1 MSDHSAGTP
10 CHCGASEPC
19 PPPRLDLEALREKL
33 AAEGGQKYWRS
44 LEAAA
49 ETPEFQ
55 HWLHREF
62 PAGASEWTDATSRRQ
77 FLKIMAASIGLAGL
91 AACTRQPQEQILP
104 YVKQPEELIPGIPL
118 QYATAM
124 TLGGYATGLL
134 VESHEGRPTKV
145 EGNPDHPMSL
155 GAANV
160 FHQASVLEL
169 YDPDRTRTVLRAG
182 ETSSWEE
189 FLADLVPALA
199 EQAAKGGAGLR
210 LLTETMTSPV
220 LAGQIQALLKKYPQA
235 KWHRYEPWNRD
246 NERVSIRQD
255 FESGL
260 DPQYHF
266 EKARVIVALDSDF
279 LFSHPANLR
288 YARAFARARRGVT
301 QGGVIDPLET
311 AEPGDVRKNVDAS
324 RRPSAEKV
332 ESDRLVDPAHA
343 EMNRLYVAEPTPTI
357 TGTMADSRLSV
368 SASEMYA
375 LARAILLDLR
385 PGSSL
390 SEPEAGNE
398 LSSDSR
404 NWLKQVMRD
413 LRGSRAA
420 SIVIAGEGQ
429 PAPVHAMVTEIN
441 KRLHAPGHTIDY
453 LLTVESWPGN
463 DGDPN
468 RGLAAARAIRN
479 ENAEPFAA
487 AARQTPSLHELSAD
501 MHAGKVELL
510 VMLGGNPVYNAPAD
524 FDFAG
529 AMGKVRRCV
538 QLGLFYDETAR
549 LCQWHLPQA
558 HFLESW
564 GDACSYDGIVSVIQP
579 LIMPLYDSRTAY
591 ELLDAL
597 VYEQT
602 TRSAY
607 DIVRGTWIEHY
618 GGGGVQST
626 AAEKAWRR
634 VVHNGLD
641 TENVGNPGFADMI
654 YDDDA
659 STTEYP
665 PLPSGHDLEI
675 VFKPDPTVWDGR
687 FSNNGWLQELPKP
700 ISKLTWDNAAL
711 VSPKLA
717 LHYGLQNNDVVELT
731 FKGRSVHAPVWIMPG
746 QAENSVT
753 LHLGYGRTAAG
764 RVGNGQGVNA
774 YALRTSD
781 AMGFG
786 SGLTLKK
793 VEGKTWRL
801 AATQEHFTLAGRDV
815 YRTGKLEEFR
825 RDPSFAPQESEEPA
839 KDETLYPP
847 DHTYPGYA
855 WGMAI
860 DLNTCIGCNACV
872 VACQSENNIPIVG
885 KGEILHGREMHWI
898 RVDGYFKGDMDN
910 PEMYHQPVPCMHCEN
925 APCEVVCPVAATVH
939 SPEGLNEQVYN
950 RCIGTRYCSNNCP
963 YKVRRFNFFQWPD
976 NTTLTFKMQRNP
988 DVSVRSRGIME
999 KCTFCVQRINEAK
1012 ITAEKEDRKVRDGE
1026 IKTACQQT
1034 CPTEAIVFGDINDP
1048 NSRVSRLKKSPRNY
1062 GMLAELNTRP
1072 RTTYLARITNPH
1084 PEKAS

>member
-19 PPPRLDLEALREKL
+19 QPPRLDLAALREKL

-55 HWLHREF
+55 SWLHREF
-62 PAGASEWTDATSRRQ
+62 PAGASEWTDPTSRRQ
-77 FLKIMAASIGLAGL
+77 FLKIMGASIGLAGL

-134 VESHEGRPTKV
+134 VESHEGRPTKI

-182 ETSSWEE
+182 ETSSWQE

-210 LLTETMTSPV
+210 LLTETITSPT
-220 LAGQIQALLKKYPQA
+220 LAAQIGELLKKYPQA
-235 KWHRYEPWNRD
+235 KWHQYEPWNQD
-246 NERVSIRQD
+246 NLNGDNLGVLGD
-255 FESGL
+255 GTPVTA
-260 DPQYHF
+260 PQTETHYAF

-279 LFSHPANLR
+279 LFSHPASLA
-288 YARAFARARRGVT
+288 YARQFAKGRTAG
-301 QGGVIDPLET
+301 ET
-311 AEPGDVRKNVDAS
+311 MS
-324 RRPSAEKV
+324 
-332 ESDRLVDPAHA
+332 
-343 EMNRLYVAEPTPTI
+343 RLYVAEPTPTI
-357 TGTMADSRLSV
+357 TGSMADQRLVCSAAEV
-368 SASEMYA
+368 SKLAQA
-375 LARAILLDLR
+375 LA
-385 PGSSL
+385 GMQVTL
-390 SEPEAGNE
+390 SEAQQAWVTTV
-398 LSSDSR
+398 R
-404 NWLKQVMRD
+404 KD
-413 LRGSRAA
+413 LLANKGA
-420 SIVIAGEGQ
+420 SLLLAGEGQ
-429 PAPVHAMVTEIN
+429 PNKVHELVSSSNGVMENIGKTVVSRRSVAARPVHQTASLKELADAM
-441 KRLHAPGHTIDY
+441 
-453 LLTVESWPGN
+453 
-463 DGDPN
+463 
-468 RGLAAARAIRN
+468 
-479 ENAEPFAA
+479 
-487 AARQTPSLHELSAD
+487 Q
-501 MHAGKVELL
+501 AGQVDLL
-510 VMLGGNPVYNAPAD
+510 VQIGGNPAYNAPAD
-524 FDFAG
+524 FDFTG
-529 AMGKVRRCV
+529 AMGKVKRHV
-538 QLGLFYDETAR
+538 QMGLFYNETAR
-549 LCQWHLPQA
+549 LCQWHLPQT
-558 HFLESW
+558 HYLESW
-564 GDACSYDGIVSVIQP
+564 ADALAFDGTPSIVQP
-579 LIMPLYDSRTAY
+579 LIMPLYDSRTPY

-607 DIVRGTWIEHY
+607 DIVRHQWQEGQPIESSEKTWRKMIHDGMAPSIAANEETPTNWGSVDRSVGSSGGT
-618 GGGGVQST
+618 
-626 AAEKAWRR
+626 
-634 VVHNGLD
+634 
-641 TENVGNPGFADMI
+641 
-654 YDDDA
+654 
-659 STTEYP
+659 
-665 PLPSGHDLEI
+665 LEI

-717 LHYGLQNNDVVELT
+717 LHYGLQNNDVAELT

-746 QAENSVT
+746 QAESSVT
-753 LHLGYGRTAAG
+753 LHLGYGRTSAG

-825 RDPSFAPQESEEPA
+825 RDPKFAPDEGENPS

-872 VACQSENNIPIVG
+872 IACQSENNIPIVG
-885 KGEILHGREMHWI
+885 KGEIIHGREMHWI
-898 RVDGYFKGDMDN
+898 RVDGYYKGDMDN

-1034 CPTEAIVFGDINDP
+1034 CPTQSIVFGDINDP

-1072 RTTYLARITNPH
+1072 RTTYLARIINPN
-1084 PEKAS
+1084 PEAAS